1 VLTVRKLL
9 TAAVL
14 IAHTFAAAS
23 TAETAAPSW
32 QIVQK
37 AGEVS
42 VSTGGFFPV
51 ALKPEVA
58 LPEGAVV
65 MTGPTGRAILRRGG
79 EQIALDPKSRIVL
92 AAGSSTATY
101 IRQDAGSAFFSIG
114 KRNAPHF
121 EVGTPFLAAIV
132 KGTSFR
138 VNVNGAG
145 AAVHVTEGAVEVA
158 TVYRSAVTL
167 VRPGASALVR
177 ASGKAE
183 IQLLKE
189 GVPTRTVTADEGGWD
204 TPDFEASTTDVADNV
219 SPASLTGEAFNIDVA
234 EAATPRGES
243 LLRLSPGDGAA
254 KSPRPRLLGATPK
267 RGLDRPHD
275 AVAETTGRVEI
286 APLGLAKPAP
296 SATRPSRAQRDK
308 PDGELPMREIG
319 LSLLALF
326 LLMLA
331 NHFRS
336 LRHARVQRRR

>member
-1 VLTVRKLL
+1 VRKLFV
-9 TAAVL
+9 AAAL
-14 IAHTFAAAS
+14 IVQAFAVAS
-23 TAETAAPSW
+23 TAQTAAPAW
-32 QIVQK
+32 LIVQK

-51 ALKPEVA
+51 ALKPEAA

-65 MTGPTGRAILRRGG
+65 TTGPTGRAILRRGG

-92 AAGSSTATY
+92 AAGSSTKTY

-114 KRNAPHF
+114 KRSAPHF

-177 ASGKAE
+177 ATGKAE
-183 IQLLKE
+183 IQLLKD
-189 GVPTRTVTADEGGWD
+189 GAPTRTVTADEGGWA
-204 TPDFEASTTDVADNV
+204 TPDFDASTADIADNAN
-219 SPASLTGEAFNIDVA
+219 SASLTGEAFNADVA
-234 EAATPRGES
+234 EAATPGGETS
-243 LLRLSPGDGAA
+243 
-254 KSPRPRLLGATPK
+254 
-267 RGLDRPHD
+267 
-275 AVAETTGRVEI
+275 GRAEI

-296 SATRPSRAQRDK
+296 SAARPSRTRRGKADR
-308 PDGELPMREIG
+308 ELPMREIG

-331 NHFRS
+331 NHFRG
-336 LRHARVQRRR
+336 LKRARVRTRR